1 MNKQPFISDMKT
13 IRERARKH
21 MEDGAVTEGY
31 RGDRERII
39 ALLNE
44 VLATEIVCT
53 LRYKNHYFMASGI
66 FSEPVAEEFLQHAH
80 EEEQHANMVSKR
92 IVQLQGKPN
101 WSPVGLETRSHADY
115 VEGTTLKK
123 MIEENLIAERIAI
136 ETYREMVLYIG
147 EDDPTTRRVLEE
159 ILAQEEEHAEE
170 LSSLLQG
177 V

>member
-1 MNKQPFISDMKT
+1 MTKQPFISDMKK

-53 LRYKNHYFMASGI
+53 LRYKNHYFMAAGI
-66 FSEPVAEEFLQHAH
+66 YSEPVAEEFLQHAH
-80 EEEQHANMVSKR
+80 EEEHHAELVSKR

-101 WSPVGLETRSHADY
+101 WSPAGLETRSHAEY
-115 VEGTTLKK
+115 VEGTTLKQ

-136 ETYREMVLYIG
+136 DTYKEMILYIG
-147 EDDPTTRRVLEE
+147 DDDPTTRRVLEE
-159 ILAQEEEHAEE
+159 ILGQEEEHAEE
-170 LSSLLQG
+170 MASLLQG
-177 V
+177 K